1 MPTAKL
7 LKKHKD
13 AVRQC
18 DETRRAAMQA
28 GDPETIG
35 PLLADD
41 FLYVHASTGIPEDK
55 AAYLARLAT
64 GKAGY
69 ASVEMR
75 EVASRFHGNNALLTG
90 VIAVRMTRDGK
101 RQARFYRASMLWVL
115 KRLRWQLV
123 LWHNTRMPD

>member
-1 MPTAKL
+1 MPTAL

-13 AVRQC
+13 ALRLCEEQ
-18 DETRRAAMQA
+18 RRAAMLA
-28 GDPETIG
+28 GNPDMIR
-35 PLLADD
+35 PLLSDD
-41 FLYVHASTGIPEDK
+41 FLYVHASTGIPEEK
-55 AAYLARLAT
+55 AVYLARLAT

-69 ASVEMR
+69 TSVEMR
-75 EVASRFHGNNALLTG
+75 DTALRFYGNNALLTG

-101 RQARFYRASMLWVL
+101 RQARFYRASLLWML

>member
-1 MPTAKL
+1 MATTL

-13 AVRQC
+13 AVKQC
-18 DETRRAAMQA
+18 EETRRAAMES
-28 GDPETIG
+28 GDPSPIG
-35 PLLADD
+35 PLLSDD
-41 FLYVHASTGIPEDK
+41 FLYVHASSGKPEDK

-69 ASVEMR
+69 TSVEMR
-75 EVASRFHGNNALLTG
+75 DTAWRFYGNNALMTG
-90 VIAVRMTRDGK
+90 VIAVRATREGK
-101 RQARFYRASMLWVL
+101 KVARFYRCSILWVL

>member
-1 MPTAKL
+1 MPTVL

-18 DETRRAAMQA
+18 EETRRAAMQA
-28 GDPETIG
+28 GDPEMIR

-41 FLYVHASTGIPEDK
+41 FLYVHASSGIPEDK
-55 AAYLARLAT
+55 TAYLARLT
-64 GKAGY
+64 GGKAGY
-69 ASVEMR
+69 TSVEMR
-75 EVASRFHGNNALLTG
+75 EVAWRYYGSNALMTG

-101 RQARFYRASMLWVL
+101 KQARFYRCSTLWIL
-115 KRLRWQLV
+115 KRRRWQLV